1 MQTRSCR
8 RIIASTGSTASPPP
22 GAANP
27 FCRQSR
33 SRTWWLF
40 WRCCMTRYRPMAP
53 SLTNER
59 TTRRQFLGAAGG
71 LVAGCSI
78 PLLLTVRPAGATSA
92 TMATAIREVIG
103 EATVREGKVKLDV
116 PPLVENGNTV
126 SLGVSVD
133 SPMNPAD
140 YVKTIFIFNEKNPL
154 PNVAN
159 FHLGPRAGKASV
171 ATRIRLADSQQ
182 LVAIAQLS
190 DGSFWSASVDVIVTL
205 AACVETL

>member
-1 MQTRSCR
+1 
-8 RIIASTGSTASPPP
+8 
-22 GAANP
+22 
-27 FCRQSR
+27 
-33 SRTWWLF
+33 
-40 WRCCMTRYRPMAP
+40 MAP

-71 LVAGCSI
+71 LVAGCCSI